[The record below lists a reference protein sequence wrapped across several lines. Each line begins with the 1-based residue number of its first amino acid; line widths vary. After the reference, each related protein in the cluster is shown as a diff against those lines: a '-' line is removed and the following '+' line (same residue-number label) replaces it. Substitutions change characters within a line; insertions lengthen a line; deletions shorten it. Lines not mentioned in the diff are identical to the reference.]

1 MYIKKRGDTKSNAL
15 RVYKEYTK
23 EAKRLNHRG
32 RDRNKNITC
41 PYLKPNQS
49 MKLTSKEELKSI
61 NTLTQDQRLYTKEFF
76 NLWSESSSLANAN
89 IFISFHTVQ
98 NKHKGVICQAF
109 LRTLPTKAPCHLR
122 RVSFTE
128 QERIQ
133 ATPTRE
139 KRRFQRTRVFAQWR
153 RRWSTIS
160 TSERHRKHLLAKKCP
175 LLWSLPSKENYLR
188 RHTRPP
194 NTTTRKQ
201 RRISGLQ
208 DRIKRL
214 DQKGIT
220 SWSCL
225 NHSIFHLPIT
235 LCKK

>member
-1 MYIKKRGDTKSNAL
+1 MSFKEKQKTFKKKTIFFYREKKMYIKKRGDTKSNAL

-89 IFISFHTVQ
+89 IFLSFHTVQ

-109 LRTLPTKAPCHLR
+109 LRALPTKAPCHPI

-128 QERIQ
+128 QEESKPHQRGR
-133 ATPTRE
+133 RE
-139 KRRFQRTRVFAQWR
+139 D
-153 RRWSTIS
+153 
-160 TSERHRKHLLAKKCP
+160 
-175 LLWSLPSKENYLR
+175 SK
-188 RHTRPP
+188 
-194 NTTTRKQ
+194 
-201 RRISGLQ
+201 
-208 DRIKRL
+208 
-214 DQKGIT
+214 
-220 SWSCL
+220 
-225 NHSIFHLPIT
+225 
-235 LCKK
+235 